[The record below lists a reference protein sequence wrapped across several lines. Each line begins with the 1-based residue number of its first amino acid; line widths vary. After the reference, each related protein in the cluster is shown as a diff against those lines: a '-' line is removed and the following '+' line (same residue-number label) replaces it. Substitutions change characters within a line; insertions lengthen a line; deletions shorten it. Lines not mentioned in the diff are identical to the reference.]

1 MTPTHPLITPK
12 LSTRTIASVLE
23 NPWARIL
30 IPSLSDLFFL
40 AILIWLFVSGG
51 GMGWSGLLADAD
63 VGWHIRTGEYI
74 LDHAKVPTQDLY
86 SFSKAGAPWFAWEWL
101 SDVIDGGLHRV
112 AGLKGVVL
120 LAALTISLFATT
132 LVRRMVWRGSNLF
145 IAMLVALLGVGASS
159 IHFLARPHV
168 FTLLLLSVSVW
179 MIEADRD
186 RPSRRIWLL
195 VPITAVW
202 TNLHGGFLAL
212 IAVLGLTA
220 VGTAVE
226 VWLGSGRTIRD
237 AMRYAK
243 LTVACALASL
253 INPYGWNLHLHVGEY
268 LQSTWIKK
276 VIEEFQSPKFRT
288 ESMLQFEVLMLAGLI
303 VAGALFRRKH
313 VVEGLWIGFWA
324 HMALGSVRHVPV
336 FVAVCA
342 PIIATELAGW
352 WTAWTANEKKSSLVG
367 ILNSMASDA
376 LAGFRRTSILPWA
389 VAVGLMAIGSPI
401 KWPQD
406 FPTQLFP
413 VKMVRDNAA
422 LIARSRVLTTD
433 QWGDYLIYKNP
444 AQKVFVDGRSD
455 FYGET
460 IGNQYI
466 QVMNGHWRWR
476 EWMKKY
482 DFDLALI
489 PVSNALSELLKQEP
503 GWRVLGDDGKQILL
517 VRDRVA
523 VPVAGN
529 TPNEPRF

>member
-1 MTPTHPLITPK
+1 MTPTQSLPTN
-12 LSTRTIASVLE
+12 LSGRSIESVLE
-23 NPWARIL
+23 NRWARVL

-40 AILIWLFVSGG
+40 AILVWLFVSGG

-74 LDHAKVPTQDLY
+74 LDHGAVPYQDLY

-101 SDVIDGGLHRV
+101 SDVLDGGLHRIF
-112 AGLKGVVL
+112 GLKGVVL

-145 IAMLVALLGVGASS
+145 VAMLVALLGVGASS

-195 VPITAVW
+195 VPLTAVW

-220 VGTAVE
+220 VGTGIE
-226 VWLGSGRTIRD
+226 VWLGNGRTIRD
-237 AMRYAK
+237 GLRYAK
-243 LTVACALASL
+243 LTAACALASL
-253 INPYGWNLHLHVGEY
+253 VNPYGWNLHLHVAEY
-268 LQSTWIKK
+268 LQSSWIKK
-276 VIEEFQSPKFRT
+276 VIQEFQSPSFRG
-288 ESMLQFEVLMLAGLI
+288 ESMLQFEVLLLVGML
-303 VAGALFRRKH
+303 VAAALFRRRR
-313 VVEGLWIGFWA
+313 VVEGLWIAFWA

-336 FVAVCA
+336 FVAVCV
-342 PIIATELAGW
+342 PLIATELAGW
-352 WTAWTANEKKSSLVG
+352 WTAWTAAAKKSSLTG
-367 ILNSMASDA
+367 ILNQMAADS
-376 LAGFRRTSILPWA
+376 LSGFRRTSILPWA
-389 VAVGLMAIGSPI
+389 VAAALISIGAPI

-406 FPTQLFP
+406 FPAQMFP
-413 VKMVRDNAA
+413 IKMVHDHAD

-433 QWGDYLIYKNP
+433 QWGDYLIYTNP
-444 AQKVFVDGRSD
+444 QQKVFVDGRSD

-466 QVMNGHWRWR
+466 QVMNGHWKWR
-476 EWMKKY
+476 EWMAKY

-489 PVSNALSELLKQEP
+489 PLTNALSELLKQEP
-503 GWRVLGDDGKQILL
+503 GWHVLADDGKQILL
-517 VRDRVA
+517 VRDRVL

-529 TPNEPRF
+529 TPNQPRF